1 MSLQSTNRLSEG
13 ARIEIIIPPD
23 ISLQSWCDTEVLTTV
38 SMQTDIYCEIDL
50 RDNKIILSELFYS
63 FGYDPQL
70 EKTIAFRIN
79 DAIVRNPRSLI
90 EDLSFTART
99 LEIN

>member
-1 MSLQSTNRLSEG
+1 
-13 ARIEIIIPPD
+13 
-23 ISLQSWCDTEVLTTV
+23 
-38 SMQTDIYCEIDL
+38 MQTDIACEIDL
-50 RDNKIILSELFYS
+50 RDNKIILNDLFYS

-79 DAIVRNPRSLI
+79 DAIVRNPGFLV
-90 EDLSFTART
+90 EDLSFKART